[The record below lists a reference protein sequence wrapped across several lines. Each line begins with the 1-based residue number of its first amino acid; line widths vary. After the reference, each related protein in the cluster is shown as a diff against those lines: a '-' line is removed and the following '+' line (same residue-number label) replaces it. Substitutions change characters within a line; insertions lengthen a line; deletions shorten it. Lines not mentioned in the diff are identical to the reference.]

1 MEKNLWKV
9 VSGEET
15 KPTQRSKLIE
25 WKNKG
30 SSVKTLLGLGLSDI
44 QIPRLDMKKCSKEVW
59 KSPDKLLG
67 NIAKGAKLLLK
78 RILVSLKR
86 PNYDSITDHVIK
98 LRTLLP
104 QLA

>member
-1 MEKNLWKV
+1 MQQE
-9 VSGEET
+9 
-15 KPTQRSKLIE
+15 
-25 WKNKG
+25 
-30 SSVKTLLGLGLSDI
+30 
-44 QIPRLDMKKCSKEVW
+44 EVW